1 VNAAPSCCS
10 KPHISALPN
19 VAKCDDFA
27 PSCAHAGGRYW
38 YDRLKQF
45 ALILKQLMER
55 RRLDDAAPTSN
66 AEDARFMALALALG
80 RRGLGRT
87 WPNPAVG
94 AVIVKDGVIVGRGWT
109 QPGGRPHAETQA
121 LQRAG
126 ADARGATL
134 YVTLEPCSHHGK
146 TPPCADAIIVAGVA
160 RVVSA
165 LVDPNPEVAGA
176 GHWHMAQAG
185 VLVEVGVGA
194 DEARRA
200 HAGHIRRVQDGRPHV
215 TLKLAVS
222 ADGKA
227 ALAGRRP
234 AVITGEPAR
243 ARVHLMRATSDAVLT
258 GIGTVLADDP
268 LLTCRLTGMRSP
280 VRVVLDSSL
289 RLPFASRLV
298 ATARQTP
305 LWVVTGEGASHER
318 EQALAAQLT
327 DFGVDVL
334 QVAAAHGKL
343 DLAAVLKVLAGR
355 GITRLMVET
364 GPILAAAFLRADL
377 VDAAV
382 LFSAPTAIGPVGID
396 ALDGL
401 PLSALTQSPRLTSVG
416 REVVGVDVVE
426 TFERV

>member
-1 VNAAPSCCS
+1 
-10 KPHISALPN
+10 
-19 VAKCDDFA
+19 
-27 PSCAHAGGRYW
+27 
-38 YDRLKQF
+38 
-45 ALILKQLMER
+45 M
-55 RRLDDAAPTSN
+55 T
-66 AEDARFMALALALG
+66 LALALG

-94 AVIVKDGVIVGRGWT
+94 AVIVNDGVIVGRGWT
-109 QPGGRPHAETQA
+109 QPGGRPHAETEA
-121 LQRAG
+121 LRRAG
-126 ADARGATL
+126 AAARGATL

-146 TPPCADAIIVAGVA
+146 TPPCADAIIAAGIT

-176 GHWHMAQAG
+176 GHWRMAQAG
-185 VLVEVGVGA
+185 IVVEIGLGA

-215 TLKLAVS
+215 ILKLAVS

-268 LLTCRLTGMRSP
+268 LLTCRLPGMRSP
-280 VRVVLDSSL
+280 VRVVLDGSL

-327 DFGVDVL
+327 DLGVDVL
-334 QVAAAHGKL
+334 RVAAAHDKL
-343 DLAAVLKVLAGR
+343 DLAAVLKLLAGR